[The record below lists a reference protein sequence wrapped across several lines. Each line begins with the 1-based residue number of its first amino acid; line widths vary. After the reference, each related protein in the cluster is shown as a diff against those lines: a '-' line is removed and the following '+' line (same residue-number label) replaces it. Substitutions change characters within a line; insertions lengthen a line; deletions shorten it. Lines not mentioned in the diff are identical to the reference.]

1 MYSWRKLTKE
11 QLKELNIETY
21 EDEVVLYQKD
31 VDPEDITN
39 RFFFNAQ
46 EFFSEEEIES
56 FLWVDSL

>member
-11 QLKELNIETY
+11 QLKKLNIATY

-56 FLWVDSL
+56 FLWEDSL